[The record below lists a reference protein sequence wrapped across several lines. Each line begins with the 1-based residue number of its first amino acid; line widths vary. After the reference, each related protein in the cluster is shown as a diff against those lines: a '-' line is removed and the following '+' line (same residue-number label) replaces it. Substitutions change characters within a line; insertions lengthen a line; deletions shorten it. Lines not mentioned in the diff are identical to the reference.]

1 MQMNLP
7 VTQQEY
13 DWSADRMIV
22 SATDTKGYITHCNDT
37 FVEVSGYRFEELMG
51 ANHNILRHPD
61 VPALAFKDLWRT
73 IGRGR
78 QWTGVVKNR
87 RKNGDHYWVVANV
100 TPIMRNGKP
109 VGYLSVRTKP
119 SRAEIQ
125 AAEALYQAVNS
136 VQDPAQLPVTLRGG
150 VLWKKGLAGLA
161 QRLAQASVSHRLA
174 AGLALLSV
182 LGVQPLFSGLQG
194 FALVAAVW
202 LSLAAGGALLAWW
215 FHQHLVR
222 GMDTLRAFADDLAG
236 CNLTSPAPTGFV
248 PPLSTMLRSLQQI
261 QIALQG
267 VVGDVKS
274 EIGRFT
280 RAAGEI
286 TEGAMTLSQRTEAQA
301 AQLQDTAASMGQM
314 AQSVHHATET
324 MDRIAQQSQHSNE
337 AADQGVQAMRKVE
350 TFMHELTQSSRQ
362 MNEIISVIENIA
374 FQTNLLALNA
384 AVEAA
389 RAGEQGRGFAV
400 VAGEVRGLA
409 QRSATAARE
418 IRELIARSNGQIE
431 QGSAI
436 MHRAVETVQ
445 RVSSSV
451 QEVTQLIA
459 DFDTDSHTQD
469 EGIAKVNQVVAQ
481 LDTLTQQNA
490 ALAEESAA
498 SAEMLQSG
506 ALGLHRS
513 VDVFHTR

>member
-1 MQMNLP
+1 
-7 VTQQEY
+7 
-13 DWSADRMIV
+13 
-22 SATDTKGYITHCNDT
+22 
-37 FVEVSGYRFEELMG
+37 
-51 ANHNILRHPD
+51 
-61 VPALAFKDLWRT
+61 
-73 IGRGR
+73 
-78 QWTGVVKNR
+78 
-87 RKNGDHYWVVANV
+87 
-100 TPIMRNGKP
+100 
-109 VGYLSVRTKP
+109 
-119 SRAEIQ
+119 
-125 AAEALYQAVNS
+125 
-136 VQDPAQLPVTLRGG
+136 
-150 VLWKKGLAGLA
+150 
-161 QRLAQASVSHRLA
+161 
-174 AGLALLSV
+174 
-182 LGVQPLFSGLQG
+182 
-194 FALVAAVW
+194 
-202 LSLAAGGALLAWW
+202 
-215 FHQHLVR
+215 
-222 GMDTLRAFADDLAG
+222 
-236 CNLTSPAPTGFV
+236 
-248 PPLSTMLRSLQQI
+248 
-261 QIALQG
+261 
-267 VVGDVKS
+267 
-274 EIGRFT
+274 
-280 RAAGEI
+280 
-286 TEGAMTLSQRTEAQA
+286 
-301 AQLQDTAASMGQM
+301 
-314 AQSVHHATET
+314 
-324 MDRIAQQSQHSNE
+324 
-337 AADQGVQAMRKVE
+337 MRKVE

>member
-182 LGVQPLFSGLQG
+182 LGVLPLFSGLQG

-202 LSLAAGGALLAWW
+202 LSLAAGGAVLAWW

-324 MDRIAQQSQHSNE
+324 MLS
-337 AADQGVQAMRKVE
+337 
-350 TFMHELTQSSRQ
+350 
-362 MNEIISVIENIA
+362 
-374 FQTNLLALNA
+374 LLA
-384 AVEAA
+384 
-389 RAGEQGRGFAV
+389 RP
-400 VAGEVRGLA
+400 
-409 QRSATAARE
+409 
-418 IRELIARSNGQIE
+418 
-431 QGSAI
+431 
-436 MHRAVETVQ
+436 
-445 RVSSSV
+445 
-451 QEVTQLIA
+451 
-459 DFDTDSHTQD
+459 
-469 EGIAKVNQVVAQ
+469 
-481 LDTLTQQNA
+481 
-490 ALAEESAA
+490 
-498 SAEMLQSG
+498 
-506 ALGLHRS
+506 
-513 VDVFHTR
+513 

>member
-182 LGVQPLFSGLQG
+182 LGVLPLFSGLQG

-451 QEVTQLIA
+451 Q
-459 DFDTDSHTQD
+459 
-469 EGIAKVNQVVAQ
+469 
-481 LDTLTQQNA
+481 
-490 ALAEESAA
+490 
-498 SAEMLQSG
+498 
-506 ALGLHRS
+506 
-513 VDVFHTR
+513 